1 MCTLPVCHYVVTI
14 SQPSVLLNT
23 RSQHVDTVMAVTPE
37 AINEIMEEHIMSYL
51 TDIHDGKVIQEV
63 YILGI
68 RWLGALRLGISVRA
82 SY

>member
-1 MCTLPVCHYVVTI
+1 
-14 SQPSVLLNT
+14 
-23 RSQHVDTVMAVTPE
+23 MAVTPE

-68 RWLGALRLGISVRA
+68 RWLDALRLGISVRA

>member
-1 MCTLPVCHYVVTI
+1 MCTLLICHYVVTI

-51 TDIHDGKVIQEV
+51 TDIHDGKVILCTQTR
-63 YILGI
+63 Y
-68 RWLGALRLGISVRA
+68 WCAC
-82 SY
+82 